1 MCLQEALAT
10 VERQFHELDESELT
24 QASISNQRLNRDYF
38 HRRLNCSLRLSNLP
52 QDVTI
57 KEITDSIRS
66 CGRIYKLKINPTGLP
81 LRQRATAKVVFFDNT
96 GASALLEQ
104 TNLAGPDGPG
114 GIWIRRRRVR
124 VTHSRHRI
132 PPHLDLPLDHTRALR
147 FTGPVEVINC
157 SVLTNHFISIF
168 RTDEIEEVIDHTAN
182 PYVGDV
188 EFRFASYK
196 SQALP
201 VLRAVVDEE
210 LLWDRTPHVVVDFAP
225 DPCA

>member
-10 VERQFHELDESELT
+10 VERQFHELDEFRTHPGVHQQPEAEPGLLP
-24 QASISNQRLNRDYF
+24 Q
-38 HRRLNCSLRLSNLP
+38 RLNCSLRLSNLP
-52 QDVTI
+52 RDVTI

-66 CGRIYKLKINPTGLP
+66 CGRIYKLKITGLP
-81 LRQRATAKVVFFDNT
+81 PRQHATAKVVFFDST

-104 TNLAGPDGPG
+104 SKLAGPDGPG

-124 VTHSRHRI
+124 ITHSRHRI

-201 VLRAVVDEE
+201 VLLAVVDEE
-210 LLWDRTPHVVVDFAP
+210 LLWDHTPHVVVDFAP